1 MTSKSMVAALNG
13 QVKAEFYA
21 SYLYLSMAIYCE
33 RQNLHGFA
41 DWMRLQAKEE
51 QGHAMRIVEFLQSL
65 GETAVLEAIDKPPSD
80 FGSPKSVFEKALE
93 HERKV
98 TAMIHKLMDQAV
110 AEKDYRS
117 QGMLQWFVNE
127 QIEEEEQTAAIVAR
141 IEQVEERMSAVLW
154 IDKELGGR
162 KSD

>member
-13 QVKAEFYA
+13 QVKAELYA
-21 SYLYLSMAIYCE
+21 SYLYYSMAVYCE
-33 RQNLHGFA
+33 RQNLFGFA
-41 DWMRLQAKEE
+41 NWMHVQASEE
-51 QGHAMRIVEFLQSL
+51 REHAERIVKFLQDI
-65 GETAVLEAIDKPPSD
+65 GETVVLEAIEKPPSE
-80 FGSPKSVFEKALE
+80 FGSPKNVFEKALE

-127 QIEEEEQTAAIVAR
+127 QIEEEEQTAAVVAR
-141 IEQVEERMSAVLW
+141 IEQVEERMSGIHW
-154 IDKELGGR
+154 IDKMLGER
-162 KSD
+162 KED